1 MMRGHLGRGRWL
13 PAPPNGNSESF
24 LEGGPLRT
32 KVADELFSGFFHH
45 LVVLVNLLFERELSV
60 SFAIDVSIEME
71 FANTITF
78 ALKKVVCQ
86 VLESLNTKT
95 GLKMGHCYVSKES

>member
-1 MMRGHLGRGRWL
+1 M
-13 PAPPNGNSESF
+13 
-24 LEGGPLRT
+24 EGGPLRT
-32 KVADELFSGFFHH
+32 NVADEPFSGFFHH
-45 LVVLVNLLFERELSV
+45 VIVLVNLLFEHEVSA

-86 VLESLNTKT
+86 VLESLNTLT
-95 GLKMGHCYVSKES
+95 GLEKGHGYVSKES